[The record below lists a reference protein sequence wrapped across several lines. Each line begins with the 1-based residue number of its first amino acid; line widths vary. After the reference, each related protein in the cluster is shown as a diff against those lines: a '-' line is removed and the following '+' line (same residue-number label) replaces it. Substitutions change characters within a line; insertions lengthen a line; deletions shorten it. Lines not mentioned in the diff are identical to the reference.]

1 MKRALAGVVATAALI
16 AALAS
21 TALADGSPTLYVNAS
36 TVATH
41 TDSSCASAAYSTIS
55 AAVSA
60 AASGSRIVVCRGVYA
75 EDVTVSKPL
84 TIVTDGATVNAA
96 GLDNGFTIVAGGA
109 GSAIEGFKIEN
120 AFGEG
125 ILANTTSN
133 LRISHNLV
141 TGNDMGTSEAT
152 TYPECVVSPQNPV
165 PDCGEGIHLM
175 GTSHS
180 IVSGNTVVD
189 NAGGILLTDE
199 TGPAHENVISR
210 NRVANNSDDCGITL
224 AGHNPAAAP
233 GGVPAP
239 TVAGIYD
246 NLIVGNVSAD
256 NGIKGQGGGL
266 ILASPVPGGGV
277 YDNTVR
283 GNLFRGNGLAGVTLH
298 SHVPGQDLN
307 GNRVIGNVFSTNNLD
322 GDNDFPA
329 VDSVSTGIFVGTV
342 GPLKIAIS
350 HNVISSNVDGIFLT
364 GPVTVDGL
372 ASNVFHGVTTNVVG
386 P

>member
-1 MKRALAGVVATAALI
+1 MKRALAGVAATV
-16 AALAS
+16 ALA
-21 TALADGSPTLYVNAS
+21 TALAPSALAGGSPTLYVNAS
-36 TVATH
+36 TVATDS
-41 TDSSCASAAYSTIS
+41 DSSCTSAAYSTIS

-96 GLDNGFTIVAGGA
+96 GLDNGFAIVAGGA
-109 GSAIEGFKIEN
+109 GSSIEGFKVEN
-120 AFGEG
+120 AIGEG
-125 ILANTTSN
+125 ILANGTSN
-133 LRISHNLV
+133 VRIAHNLV
-141 TGNDMGTSEAT
+141 TGNDQGVTQTT
-152 TYPECVVSPQNPV
+152 TYPECVVSSQNPV

-175 GTSHS
+175 STSRS
-180 IVSGNTVVD
+180 LVTGNTVVD

-199 TGPAHENVISR
+199 TGPTHENVISR

-224 AGHNPAAAP
+224 AGHNPGAAP
-233 GGVPAP
+233 NGVPAG
-239 TVAGIYD
+239 TVGGVYD
-246 NLIVGNVSAD
+246 NLIVHNVSAD

-329 VDSVSTGIFVGTV
+329 VDSVTTGVFVGTV
-342 GPLKIAIS
+342 GPLTIAIS

-364 GPVTVDGL
+364 GPVTADGL
-372 ASNVFHGVTTNVVG
+372 TSNAFHGATTNVVG